1 MDTNDKVIKLILYA
15 KHKQNLAEYRQ
26 ELLDLGIGDLI
37 LDKTG
42 DEIAELIYRSIAKQT
57 GG

>member
-1 MDTNDKVIKLILYA
+1 MEAKEKVWKLILYA
-15 KHKQNLAEYRQ
+15 RHKQNLAEYRQ